1 MKAIRHL
8 EFKKD
13 DSHVLLLSTKRNDRT
28 IYIVKNK
35 TQVWEFLYYRDAL
48 CEFYKEICYEQG
60 SFDYILSVDKY
71 VEIDSE

>member
-8 EFKKD
+8 EFKKE
-13 DSHVLLLSTKRNDRT
+13 DSLVLLLSTKRNDRT

-35 TQVWEFLYYRDAL
+35 TQVCEFLYYRDAL

-60 SFDYILSVDKY
+60 SFDYILSVDEY